1 MQCTELILQNCDYKT
16 TELDQG
22 KVHVFN
28 ELVSKITHN
37 LKSPTF
43 PTIEISKLYCFT
55 NTSLCLNNMTNMNCG
70 FQKSIMKKQTNMQRC
85 MQKDVTSGFSKTGKD
100 WK

>member
-28 ELVSKITHN
+28 NLVSKITHN
-37 LKSPTF
+37 LKSLPF
-43 PTIEISKLYCFT
+43 LYRISELYCFT
-55 NTSLCLNNMTNMNCG
+55 YTSLCLNNMTNVNCG
-70 FQKSIMKKQTNMQRC
+70 F
-85 MQKDVTSGFSKTGKD
+85 
-100 WK
+100 